1 LLRGL
6 CQSQDVQQMQAIDSR
21 NSVAFP
27 IANLL
32 SKFMSSRRTSS
43 ASKNPPVVERD
54 PSIWRRISSFVR
66 LLCELT
72 FRSAVVI
79 YLDIPPQAR
88 LARCV
93 SVRV

>member
-1 LLRGL
+1 
-6 CQSQDVQQMQAIDSR
+6 MQAIDSR

-54 PSIWRRISSFVR
+54 PSIWRRSSSFVR

-72 FRSAVVI
+72 FRSAVI